1 MSELAICQRDKN
13 NYLDQE
19 LHWEVNFTFEATR
32 IMFQIKYS
40 EGIYWNLPLDKK
52 KDSDMIFLALYWYIH
67 FYLEKINPYFLLLPL
82 NFKTAFTT
90 RGSKKTLNVVMRCAI
105 WYHLHN
111 LKNVKNTHGGVL
123 PLVKLQAFSL

>member
-52 KDSDMIFLALYWYIH
+52 KDSDMIFLALY
-67 FYLEKINPYFLLLPL
+67 
-82 NFKTAFTT
+82 
-90 RGSKKTLNVVMRCAI
+90 
-105 WYHLHN
+105 
-111 LKNVKNTHGGVL
+111 
-123 PLVKLQAFSL
+123 